1 MESVSTSLLILPAT
15 LQTALWVS
23 PIPGLSYLPRNEG
36 LVRDALV
43 SLLASGHSVPIFQV
57 FLGRPGPQ
65 QCLINL
71 CNLCIL
77 WPFCLLQYE
86 KKKKK
91 SANSLVQR
99 FSCKCRSI
107 SVQIVVVKNVRDAVG
122 IEFGIIWNN
131 VEEHEYTKSGAAED
145 WPVLNRT
152 GTRAF
157 N

>member
-1 MESVSTSLLILPAT
+1 M
-15 LQTALWVS
+15 
-23 PIPGLSYLPRNEG
+23 
-36 LVRDALV
+36 
-43 SLLASGHSVPIFQV
+43 
-57 FLGRPGPQ
+57 
-65 QCLINL
+65 
-71 CNLCIL
+71 
-77 WPFCLLQYE
+77 
-86 KKKKK
+86 
-91 SANSLVQR
+91 QR

-107 SVQIVVVKNVRDAVG
+107 SVQIVMVKNVRDAVG